1 MPIEI
6 QHPPYWLTGQAV
18 DELQGGER
26 LEAFTVLHE
35 GFLHAFEKEEKL
47 MSLNRHSGLNHTNI
61 MRTGW
66 KIGKLWYFHALDSPK
81 GIYNLLLQHIQ
92 PRFAQPHNDTELNR
106 IVAPYWA
113 PNADQ
118 VIALKIKDNE
128 VYTDELRKAF
138 GTDKYGEETYDG

>member
-1 MPIEI
+1 LTNYKAANASKPSLSYTKGFYMPS
-6 QHPPYWLTGQAV
+6 
-18 DELQGGER
+18 R
-26 LEAFTVLHE
+26 
-35 GFLHAFEKEEKL
+35 
-47 MSLNRHSGLNHTNI
+47 
-61 MRTGW
+61 RTGW